1 VVVAAVIAFKPPSL
15 SRCHRA
21 VAANT
26 TVKPATAVKPPLPLS
41 RFVSDA
47 CPWGDGSR

>member
-1 VVVAAVIAFKPPSL
+1 LSRHHKAVAIDTTIKPAAAVEL
-15 SRCHRA
+15 
-21 VAANT
+21 
-26 TVKPATAVKPPLPLS
+26 PLPLS